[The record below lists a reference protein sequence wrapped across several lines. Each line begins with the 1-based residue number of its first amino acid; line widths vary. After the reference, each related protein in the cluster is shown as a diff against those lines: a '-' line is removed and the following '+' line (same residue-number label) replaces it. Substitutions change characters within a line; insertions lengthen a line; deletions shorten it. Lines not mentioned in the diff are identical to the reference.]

1 MDNSRSFFDG
11 KDLLPG
17 PVVIASEALPD
28 APVIPQRAP
37 SHSKKAH
44 VELSRKKSI
53 QRMSPPPTTLDKPA
67 TRTSTEMFSPQMNS
81 DHPFGKE
88 LAQVNEVAEEF
99 GAVSALMEE
108 EEQEILEKGLCK
120 FSVDDYI
127 YEIVGLYGGGVFDDK
142 LGPMANPW
150 V

>member
-1 MDNSRSFFDG
+1 MDGSRSFFDA
-11 KDLLPG
+11 KNYQFSD
-17 PVVIASEALPD
+17 VVIASEAMPD
-28 APVIPQRAP
+28 APAVPQRAP

-53 QRMSPPPTTLDKPA
+53 QRMSPPPTNLDKP
-67 TRTSTEMFSPQMNS
+67 TIRTSTEMFSPPLNS

-88 LAQVNEVAEEF
+88 LAKVNEVAEEF
-99 GAVSALMEE
+99 GAVSTMIHE
-108 EEQEILEKGLCK
+108 EEQEILSKGLHK

-127 YEIVGLYGGGVFDDK
+127 NEIVGLYGGGVFDGN
-142 LGPMANPW
+142 LAMANPW